1 MPGSNDDIFGRDFFF
16 DNDGVSYVWNHIYYD
31 PHERAYGLDKPV
43 SGRRATDVR
52 NPSRAVLIW
61 EIPYHRAQNMPHNQ
75 GMNVVMADNSAR
87 WFKGDPRQTDWWLNH
102 SYEGWDSDEP
112 PPEPP
117 L

>member
-1 MPGSNDDIFGRDFFF
+1 
-16 DNDGVSYVWNHIYYD
+16 VWNHIYYD
-31 PHERAYGLDKPV
+31 PHERAYGLDKPI

-102 SYEGWDSDEP
+102 SYEGWDSDQP